1 MAVTSSQAVET
12 SDYHAKFHAQV
23 LSLRHTGD
31 STDKL
36 ASSLANAV
44 VDLNPHQNAALFAFQ
59 SPLSNGVV
67 LASGCWLPVVSGPTD
82 GRSAAIIGRTVR
94 Y

>member
-1 MAVTSSQAVET
+1 MAVTSSQAVDT

-36 ASSLANAV
+36 AFSLADAV
-44 VDLNPHQNAALFAFQ
+44 VDLNPHQIDAEKHVLLDKVMARLETQSTEEPLFMIRWRLE
-59 SPLSNGVV
+59 P
-67 LASGCWLPVVSGPTD
+67 
-82 GRSAAIIGRTVR
+82 
-94 Y
+94 